1 MKMFLTRMGFKSKII
16 VTGDV
21 TQIDLRRDQK
31 SGLIQAVSLLRSI
44 DEIAFIEMTT
54 ADVVRHPL
62 VAKILEKYE
71 AKE

>member
-1 MKMFLTRMGFKSKII
+1 MGFKSKII